1 MQRLFI
7 TIVNCAMLALVFIG
21 APAVAG
27 ERFWDWQI
35 SSVPVARELVLW
47 GLALALTANTGAAAF
62 LIKGRKER
70 KLCWEWAAVF
80 GALLGAEYAF
90 VRGWFNFDW
99 LKQILLR
106 LQKHF

>member
-7 TIVNCAMLALVFIG
+7 TIVNCTMLALVFIG
-21 APAVAG
+21 VPAVAG

-47 GLALALTANTGAAAF
+47 GLALALAVNAGAALF
-62 LIKGRKER
+62 LVKGRKEQ

-80 GALLGAEYAF
+80 AALLGAEYAF
-90 VRGWFNFDW
+90 IRGWLNFAW
-99 LKQILLR
+99 LRQIRLR
-106 LQKHF
+106 LQKSF